1 MKITQFI
8 KIAAALVAAVS
19 IAACS
24 STSVG
29 KRFNGVESTSG
40 RPAQFQNTT
49 NYAVHLFCGVAPLIG
64 DATVDGAM
72 ADFTADAR
80 KAGGSR
86 MEITNVSAL
95 NLCLILPP
103 FSLILTPT
111 ITDIYG
117 FVYR

>member
-1 MKITQFI
+1 MKVTQLFTFT
-8 KIAAALVAAVS
+8 AALVAAAL
-19 IAACS
+19 IAGCS
-24 STSVG
+24 TTAFG
-29 KRFNGVESTSG
+29 KRFNGVDTPDG

-49 NYAVHLFCGVAPLIG
+49 NYAVHLFCGVAPLFG
-64 DATVDGAM
+64 DATVDGSM
-72 ADFTADAR
+72 ADFTANAR